1 MNNEIDN
8 KYIKIKY
15 DILSKE
21 IIKYDKLNPF
31 EDNSSFYFDI
41 NIDLFDLSIK
51 GTKNDN
57 IFELYENIM
66 KIILDKN
73 IELKVCVLIGYLN
86 IIKEILRILRSENYD
101 KLYQY
106 NFEDLIN
113 KIINEFII
121 TFKKM
126 KKKKL
131 MKFII

>member
-51 GTKNDN
+51 GTQNDN
-57 IFELYENIM
+57 IFELMN
-66 KIILDKN
+66 L
-73 IELKVCVLIGYLN
+73 
-86 IIKEILRILRSENYD
+86 
-101 KLYQY
+101 
-106 NFEDLIN
+106 
-113 KIINEFII
+113 
-121 TFKKM
+121 
-126 KKKKL
+126 
-131 MKFII
+131 

>member
-51 GTKNDN
+51 GTQNDN
-57 IFELYENIM
+57 IFVYENIM

-73 IELKVCVLIGYLN
+73 IELKVYILIGYLN
-86 IIKEILRILRSENYD
+86 IIK
-101 KLYQY
+101 
-106 NFEDLIN
+106 
-113 KIINEFII
+113 KI
-121 TFKKM
+121 
-126 KKKKL
+126 
-131 MKFII
+131 

>member
-51 GTKNDN
+51 GTQNDN

-73 IELKVCVLIGYLN
+73 SELKVYILIGYLN
-86 IIKEILRILRSENYD
+86 IIK
-101 KLYQY
+101 
-106 NFEDLIN
+106 
-113 KIINEFII
+113 KI
-121 TFKKM
+121 
-126 KKKKL
+126 
-131 MKFII
+131 

>member
-51 GTKNDN
+51 GTQNDN
-57 IFELYENIM
+57 IFELFWI
-66 KIILDKN
+66 KI
-73 IELKVCVLIGYLN
+73 LN
-86 IIKEILRILRSENYD
+86 
-101 KLYQY
+101 
-106 NFEDLIN
+106 
-113 KIINEFII
+113 
-121 TFKKM
+121 
-126 KKKKL
+126 
-131 MKFII
+131 

>member
-51 GTKNDN
+51 GTQNDN
-57 IFELYENIM
+57 IFELY
-66 KIILDKN
+66 
-73 IELKVCVLIGYLN
+73 
-86 IIKEILRILRSENYD
+86 
-101 KLYQY
+101 
-106 NFEDLIN
+106 
-113 KIINEFII
+113 
-121 TFKKM
+121 
-126 KKKKL
+126 
-131 MKFII
+131 

>member
-51 GTKNDN
+51 GSQNDN
-57 IFELYENIM
+57 IFELMN
-66 KIILDKN
+66 L
-73 IELKVCVLIGYLN
+73 
-86 IIKEILRILRSENYD
+86 
-101 KLYQY
+101 
-106 NFEDLIN
+106 
-113 KIINEFII
+113 
-121 TFKKM
+121 
-126 KKKKL
+126 
-131 MKFII
+131 